1 MTSLRRRVQLAL
13 IRGRGHY
20 EELIVK
26 ALGGAKVSVWIGTA
40 NVKELRIE
48 APIGSRARARGRYI
62 SVLELFDSLATRGVE
77 LRLLHGGLPSRAFR
91 EELRR
96 RPRLLSGGLAMRRC
110 PRVHL
115 KMIAVDGAILYLGS
129 ANFTG
134 AGLGAKS
141 DGRRNFE
148 AGIVTDDDVLL
159 DEMQGTFEAIWS
171 GRECGGC
178 GLRSVCPAPIDVL
191 LSSKPKAIATPT
203 KATTIAT
210 PTKATTIATPTKT
223 KAIATPTKTKAI
235 ATPTKPAG

>member
-1 MTSLRRRVQLAL
+1 MIPLRRRVQLAL

-20 EELIVK
+20 EEIIVK
-26 ALGGAKVSVWIGTA
+26 AIAGAGVSVWIGTA
-40 NVKELRIE
+40 NVKELHIE
-48 APIGSRARARGRYI
+48 APIGSRARARGRYMSI
-62 SVLELFDSLATRGVE
+62 LELFDALVGRGVE

-96 RPRLLSGGLAMRRC
+96 RPRLLAGGLAMRRC

-115 KMIAVDGAILYLGS
+115 KMIAVDGAMLYLGS

-148 AGIVTDDDVLL
+148 AGIATDDEILL

-178 GLRSVCPAPIDVL
+178 GLRSVCPAPIDTL
-191 LSSKPKAIATPT
+191 LASRS
-203 KATTIAT
+203 
-210 PTKATTIATPTKT
+210 
-223 KAIATPTKTKAI
+223 
-235 ATPTKPAG
+235 AGPPRRPSRRG

>member
-1 MTSLRRRVQLAL
+1 MIPLRRRVQLAL

-20 EELIVK
+20 EEIIVK
-26 ALGGAKVSVWIGTA
+26 AIAGAGVSVWIGTA
-40 NVKELRIE
+40 NVKELHIE
-48 APIGSRARARGRYI
+48 APIGSRARARGRYMSI
-62 SVLELFDSLATRGVE
+62 LELFDALLGRGVE

-96 RPRLLSGGLAMRRC
+96 RPRLLAGGLAMRRC

-115 KMIAVDGAILYLGS
+115 KMIAVDGAMLYLGS

-148 AGIVTDDDVLL
+148 AGIVTDDEILL

-178 GLRSVCPAPIDVL
+178 GLRSLCPAPIDTL
-191 LSSKPKAIATPT
+191 LASRSAGAPLKKSPAGEETPT
-203 KATTIAT
+203 R
-210 PTKATTIATPTKT
+210 
-223 KAIATPTKTKAI
+223 
-235 ATPTKPAG
+235 PARRPARRG